1 MGVSM
6 NKILSYLKV
15 LIIPIVSFLLIP
27 LILSLFNL
35 FGIGINKIIL
45 IIISAFVMFISG
57 FIIGK
62 KQSKKGFISGLILG
76 GIFILFLIIMGLF
89 FKLEWNFGRFI
100 YYIILI
106 MSSMLGSIIGINKKK
121 S

>member
-1 MGVSM
+1 MGVLM

-15 LIIPIVSFLLIP
+15 LIIPVGSFLLIP

-35 FGIGINKIIL
+35 FGIGISKIIF
-45 IIISAFVMFISG
+45 IIISALVMLISG

-62 KQSKKGFISGLILG
+62 KSLKKGFISGLILG
-76 GIFILFLIIMGLF
+76 LSFILFLTIIGLF
-89 FKLEWNFGRFI
+89 FKLEWNFGRII
-100 YYIILI
+100 YYVILI